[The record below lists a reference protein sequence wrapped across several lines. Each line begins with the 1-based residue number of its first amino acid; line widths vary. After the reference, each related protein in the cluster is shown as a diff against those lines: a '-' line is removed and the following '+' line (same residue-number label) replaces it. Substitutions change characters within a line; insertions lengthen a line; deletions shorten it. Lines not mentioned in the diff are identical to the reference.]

1 MRDDDDDDDEGRR
14 KKRKTDAESI
24 LLEFK
29 RDDTFVITEEE
40 RERERERERESL
52 YTQSNNL
59 HSLDE

>member
-40 RERERERERESL
+40 REREREREPL
-52 YTQSNNL
+52 YSIK
-59 HSLDE
+59 